1 MLKSFAPVGRGRSP
15 RRPEAPS
22 PWSRD
27 AGRRTARDRT
37 RRRKDGCPRGPGMR
51 SPPFLRQAMCGI
63 AVVPAARTLGEI
75 AAEGG
80 EMPDLRRRQTAC
92 RGGDA
97 GISRRKP
104 GVGRDRGDGRRRA
117 DARRSR
123 SVPGDPGHAGGR
135 NNVDERTARDA
146 AAAALREVGAR
157 GAELGL
163 SGRRDDWRHRRHA
176 AVLRWRRS
184 ISRSGRIGISYGLT
198 PIALRI
204 ALAIAADVGT
214 VATSPMPTLPPRT
227 CSNPPSSK

>member
-1 MLKSFAPVGRGRSP
+1 MLKSSAPVGRGVRLVGQK
-15 RRPEAPS
+15 RRRHGRGMRGDTRPEIEHDAVKMVAV
-22 PWSRD
+22 
-27 AGRRTARDRT
+27 AGRACAAALLEAGDV
-37 RRRKDGCPRGPGMR
+37 GV
-51 SPPFLRQAMCGI
+51 

-80 EMPDLRRRQTAC
+80 EMPDLRRRQTAR

-163 SGRRDDWRHRRHA
+163 SGRGDDWRHRRHA

-184 ISRSGRIGISYGLT
+184 ISRSGRIGISNGLT